1 MEEFST
7 YVPYGVAFSL
17 TVFFSWVLWSM
28 LRDFGDFQRIWRFQ
42 RKIRKVLVTNKR
54 ELSID
59 DLKHL
64 QEMSLITMPHLIYV
78 LSKLKEELIL
88 SDENTEVKSRLDL
101 YIRELLEDE
110 PFETIPD
117 KLKVHLGILKE
128 ETSNS
133 EVFLHFVRDLKTE
146 LAKIDKEFKRMK
158 WWTIIGTLSGIAGII
173 LSLVN

>member
-1 MEEFST
+1 MAEFST
-7 YVPYGVAFSL
+7 YVPYGLAFSL

-28 LRDFGDFQRIWRFQ
+28 LRDLGDFQRIWRFQ

-64 QEMSLITMPHLIYV
+64 QQNSLITMPYLIYV

-88 SDENTEVKSRLDL
+88 SGENIEVKSRLDL
-101 YIRELLEDE
+101 YIQELLEDE

-117 KLKVHLGILKE
+117 RLKVHLAILEE
-128 ETSNS
+128 ETNNS
-133 EVFLHFVRDLKTE
+133 EVFSHFVRDLKTE
-146 LAKIDKEFKRMK
+146 LAQIDKEFKRMK
-158 WWTIIGTLSGIAGII
+158 WWTIIGTLSGIVGVI